1 MLFLR
6 EKHHII
12 LEQYS
17 FIFGLQVIA
26 IQIWSGIYL
35 FIYVLFIIDW
45 LIDWL
50 NEYLYISTYTNTF
63 EPKLY

>member
-35 FIYVLFIIDW
+35 FIYLCIIY
-45 LIDWL
+45 
-50 NEYLYISTYTNTF
+50 YLLLMIEWIFTFISTYTNTF